1 MTKNTIDTIINRRL
15 KWHKTETILLWLI
28 IAVAVILIPTGI
40 GIYLYVGNLSIAEYV
55 FSVPPGDLAIFQV
68 RMLSI
73 FSRGLGAVF
82 ALTGIAVI
90 TLARNRLS
98 VGKESY
104 RMVEAIQSKTKE
116 E

>member
-1 MTKNTIDTIINRRL
+1 MDVIAEKRL
-15 KWHKTETILLWLI
+15 RWHKTETILLWPI
-28 IAVAVILIPTGI
+28 IPLAAVLIPTGI
-40 GIYLYVGNLSIAEYV
+40 GLYLHVGNFSIAEYV
-55 FSVPPGDLAIFQV
+55 FLVPPGDLAIFQV

-98 VGKESY
+98 VGKEAY
-104 RMVEAIQSKTKE
+104 RMAEAIQSKTKE

>member
-1 MTKNTIDTIINRRL
+1 
-15 KWHKTETILLWLI
+15 
-28 IAVAVILIPTGI
+28 
-40 GIYLYVGNLSIAEYV
+40 
-55 FSVPPGDLAIFQV
+55 
-68 RMLSI
+68 MLSI

-98 VGKESY
+98 VGKEAY
-104 RMVEAIQSKTKE
+104 RMAEAIQSKTKE

>member
-1 MTKNTIDTIINRRL
+1 MAKNTMDTIVSKRL
-15 KWHKTETILLWLI
+15 KWHRTETILLWLI
-28 IAVAVILIPTGI
+28 IAMPVILVPTGI

-98 VGKESY
+98 VGKEAY
-104 RMVEAIQSKTKE
+104 RMAEAIQSKTKE